1 MLMFESEKI
10 CVVKENSNGELD
22 VSFRNTAAFT
32 PEFIP
37 ETAAALYSILKSAGN
52 LHVRLNLSGIDFIS
66 SAAINMLLKIRHIGE
81 ENGSEEKGSE
91 EKGIRFSLIHLEPSV
106 QEVLRVTQL
115 DRLFET
121 QTDCESC
128 RS

>member
-1 MLMFESEKI
+1 MFESEKI
-10 CVVKENSNGELD
+10 CVVKENSNGQLD

-81 ENGSEEKGSE
+81 EKARWKKAARKKVSASA
-91 EKGIRFSLIHLEPSV
+91 
-106 QEVLRVTQL
+106 
-115 DRLFET
+115 
-121 QTDCESC
+121 
-128 RS
+128 